1 MVRARWAAVVAGLT
15 LVRSVVENVP
25 VTVLDDAAD
34 SPEAHELHDGTSD
47 FLQVRQGHRP
57 RRVLVLGP
65 AGPSTNTLAPS
76 PPP

>member
-47 FLQVRQGHRP
+47 FLQVRHRP
-57 RRVLVLGP
+57 RRSRL
-65 AGPSTNTLAPS
+65 